1 MHLHSLN
8 KIRIVFV
15 LVSTIASLN
24 NNAQSTAKTFPKIGD
39 HFPYFLLNDLHYYSK
54 TKASSADFKGRP
66 IILDFFSAGCE
77 ACFLSFPHVDS
88 LKKEFEGRVQFILVG
103 KKSPGLSKQF
113 DNYKKHYSLNMP
125 VDYDD
130 STIWNQFGVMLVPY
144 TVWIDSAGIIR
155 QITTSYALS
164 KDRINNLLEGKSQ
177 PLGVSVNQNDGENGE
192 SGFYG
197 GFFDRNKPLLI
208 GGNGGSDTSFL
219 YRSILCDWDYRTY
232 FSRDL
237 YISSKNKNRVQE
249 IGVPLTTFFNL
260 AYGDTV
266 RFQEPTYRYDNDL
279 PNHYGQWARYPLIES
294 SRQFLFVSDQD
305 SSKNMFSY
313 SLIIPDSNSSARE
326 MQHIMQNDL
335 KNYFHLEATVETRK
349 MPCWK
354 IVALN
359 NAEQLI
365 KTKGGKPQWTGSFSG
380 FSFQNQPVES
390 LLLEIW
396 GFHQKEFTI
405 IDETDISYNIDLRI
419 DAVMSD
425 MHDIQKALQKNGLD
439 IVMGEK
445 EMKVIVVRDSKDF

>member
-1 MHLHSLN
+1 MYLYSLN
-8 KIRIVFV
+8 NIRVVFV
-15 LVSTIASLN
+15 LLFTIANLKN
-24 NNAQSTAKTFPKIGD
+24 YGQSTVNTFPKIGD
-39 HFPYFLLNDLHYYSK
+39 HFPNFLLNDLHYFSK
-54 TKASSADFKGRP
+54 TKASSADFKGKP

-88 LKKEFEGRVQFILVG
+88 LKKEFEGRVLFILVG

-113 DNYKKHYSLNMP
+113 DNYRKHYGLDIP

-144 TVWIDSAGIIR
+144 TVWIDSSGIIK
-155 QITTSYALS
+155 QITSSYALS
-164 KDRINNLLEGKSQ
+164 KDRINNLIGGMSQ
-177 PLGVSVNQNDGENGE
+177 PLGVSANQSDAKPGL

-197 GFFDRNKPLLI
+197 GFFNRDKPLLI
-208 GGNGGSDTSFL
+208 GGNGGADTSFL
-219 YRSILCDWDYRTY
+219 YRSILCNWDYRMY

-237 YISSKNKNRVQE
+237 YISTKNKNRVQE

-266 RFQEPTYRYDNDL
+266 RFQEPTFRYDNDL
-279 PNHYGQWARYPLIES
+279 PNHYGEWARYPLIES
-294 SRQFLFVSDQD
+294 SRQFLFESDQD

-313 SLIIPDSNSSARE
+313 SLIIPDSNVNARE
-326 MQHIMQNDL
+326 LQHIMQNDL

-354 IVALN
+354 IVALK
-359 NAEQLI
+359 NAEKLI
-365 KTKGGKPQWTGSFSG
+365 RTKGGEPQWTGSFSN
-380 FSFQNQPVES
+380 FTLQNQPVSS
-390 LLLEIW
+390 LLVEIW

-405 IDETDISYNIDLRI
+405 LDETSINYNIDLKI